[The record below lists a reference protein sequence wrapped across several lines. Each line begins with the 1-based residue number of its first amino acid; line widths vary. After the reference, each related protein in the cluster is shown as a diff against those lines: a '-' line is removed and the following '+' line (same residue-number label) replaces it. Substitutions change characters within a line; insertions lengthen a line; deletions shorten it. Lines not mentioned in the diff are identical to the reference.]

1 MTQCYLRED
10 VPNPSVELHY
20 CGRCGVTTHW
30 TATLASGRDRMGVNM
45 RLFAPEE
52 LAGMRAQYIDGAGW
66 DGTSPPEH
74 LRSSGVIGE
83 DAFIS

>member
-1 MTQCYLRED
+1 
-10 VPNPSVELHY
+10 
-20 CGRCGVTTHW
+20 
-30 TATLASGRDRMGVNM
+30 MGVNM